1 MAYLF
6 EQYVNLW
13 LSATAQGL
21 TGLTLINP
29 RYIVSIRALE
39 PKRSDDHRIDV
50 YEIVDVHGTK
60 HILNSI
66 RVPKGEHARYY
77 LTDNLKELSITSRSI
92 GDSSND

>member
-13 LSATAQGL
+13 LSATAQGR
-21 TGLTLINP
+21 TGLTLVNP

-39 PKRSDDHRIDV
+39 AKYSNDHRVDV

-66 RVPKGEHARYY
+66 KVPKGEHARYY
-77 LTDNLKELSITSRSI
+77 LTDNLKELSITSRSN
-92 GDSSND
+92 GDVKKD